1 MPDDELHDELPEAV
15 AQTGRRVSAIWLVPL
30 VAALIAGL
38 LLWRAFQDSGPLI
51 TVTFSTA
58 SGIDAGKTTLRYL
71 DVAVGMVEAVRVS
84 DDLSHVVIVARL
96 HRNSEA
102 FRVEGTRFWVERPR
116 LGPEGV
122 SGLST
127 LVSGAFIG
135 VDPGPEGGKEVESFT
150 GLDQPPLKLRAEK
163 GLSVSVFTRNFGA
176 GLGYGAPVLY
186 EGIKVGRVTGLSIET
201 GEKDVN
207 AQIFIEERYEPF
219 VRENTRFWNASG
231 LHFDASLGGVHANM
245 DSLES
250 VLMGGIA
257 FSTPGAPGP
266 QAKDGTRFSLYRNA
280 ASAQRDFRES
290 LGLHVVL
297 EASRLGF
304 LKPGDAVLYRGERV
318 GQVLGHALLED
329 ARKVGLRLQ
338 IDPPYAALVRTDSVF
353 WNASG
358 VQAELGLTGFHVHV
372 ASVES
377 LLEGSVSFATPDPPG
392 PMAAPGTVFPLHK
405 QVKERWL
412 SWAPRIDLGPAST
425 RVGPGLGRAGAGGV
439 RTPAPESAASASAQG
454 GVPAARSGNPAGA
467 APVPSPAAVPGKKHL
482 FDGAHHG
489 IK

>member
-1 MPDDELHDELPEAV
+1 MPEDESHDELPEAV
-15 AQTGRRVSAIWLVPL
+15 ALPARRISAIWLVPL

-38 LLWRAFQDSGPLI
+38 LLWRAFQDRGPLI

-58 SGIDAGKTTLRYL
+58 SGIDAGKTALRYL
-71 DVAVGMVEAVRVS
+71 DVAVGMVETVRVS
-84 DDLSHVVIVARL
+84 DDLSHVVVLARL
-96 HRNSEA
+96 HRDAEA

-135 VDPGPEGGKEVESFT
+135 VDPGPEGGKELQSFM
-150 GLDQPPLKLRAEK
+150 GLDQPPLQLREEK
-163 GLSVSVFTRNFGA
+163 GLSVSVHTLEFGA
-176 GLGYGAPVLY
+176 GLSYGAPVLY
-186 EGIKVGRVTGLSIET
+186 EGIAVGRVTGLSIEA
-201 GEKDVN
+201 EAKDVV
-207 AQIFIEERYEPF
+207 AQIFIEERYARF
-219 VRENTRFWNASG
+219 VRENSRFWNASG
-231 LHFDASLGGVHANM
+231 LHFDASLGGVHASM

-257 FSTPGAPGP
+257 FSTPGKPGP
-266 QAKDGTRFSLYRNA
+266 EAKGGARFSLYRNA
-280 ASAQRDFRES
+280 TSAQRDFRES

-304 LKPGDAVLYRGERV
+304 LRPGDAVLYRGEQV
-318 GQVLGHALLED
+318 GRVLGHGLRDD
-329 ARKVGLRLQ
+329 ARRVGLHLQ
-338 IDPPYAALVRTDSVF
+338 IDPPYTALVRTDSVF

-425 RVGPGLGRAGAGGV
+425 RVGPGLGRAGNGCG
-439 RTPAPESAASASAQG
+439 T
-454 GVPAARSGNPAGA
+454 
-467 APVPSPAAVPGKKHL
+467 
-482 FDGAHHG
+482 
-489 IK
+489 